1 MTDTLPRRLERL
13 MKERGFNQKSLAEAA
28 RLNETAV
35 RDILK
40 GRSRRPLHT
49 TIIALARTLACEPE
63 DLIGG
68 WRGTSALGSSGGG
81 APAPAGATATIR
93 ELDVRPAAG
102 GNSSVVEI
110 LEGAEDEATRALY
123 GFPASGFRE
132 LYGAPPEEVRI
143 LEVVGDSMAP
153 ELWPG
158 QKVMVH
164 LRDRQPSPPGVF
176 VLWDGLG
183 LVIKRVEF
191 IAQSDPPKLRISS
204 DNRQYAVY
212 ERTVDEVH
220 ILGRVIGRWARL

>member
-1 MTDTLPRRLERL
+1 

-68 WRGTSALGSSGGG
+68 WRGTSALGASGG
-81 APAPAGATATIR
+81 AASAGSTATIR

-110 LEGAEDEATRALY
+110 LEGAEEEATRALY

-212 ERTVDEVH
+212 ERTIDEVH

>member
-1 MTDTLPRRLERL
+1 

-63 DLIGG
+63 ELIGG
-68 WRGTSALGSSGGG
+68 WRGTSSLGPSGGG
-81 APAPAGATATIR
+81 GLPAGSTATIR

-110 LEGAEDEATRALY
+110 LEGAEEEATRALY

-183 LVIKRVEF
+183 LVIKRIEF

-204 DNRQYAVY
+204 DNRQYALY
-212 ERTVDEVH
+212 ERTIDEVH

>member
-63 DLIGG
+63 ELVGG
-68 WRGTSALGSSGGG
+68 WRGTSSLGPPGSATSSGS
-81 APAPAGATATIR
+81 TATIR

-110 LEGAEDEATRALY
+110 LEGAEEEATRALY

-191 IAQSDPPKLRISS
+191 IAPSDPPKLRISS
-204 DNRQYAVY
+204 DNRQYAAY
-212 ERTVDEVH
+212 ERTIDEVH

>member
-1 MTDTLPRRLERL
+1 

-63 DLIGG
+63 ELIGG
-68 WRGTSALGSSGGG
+68 WRGTSSLGAPGSPLASSGS
-81 APAPAGATATIR
+81 TATIR

-110 LEGAEDEATRALY
+110 LEGAEEEATRALY

-153 ELWPG
+153 ELFPG

-183 LVIKRVEF
+183 LVIKRIEF

-204 DNRQYAVY
+204 DNRQYAAY
-212 ERTVDEVH
+212 ERTIDEVH

>member
-1 MTDTLPRRLERL
+1 

-28 RLNETAV
+28 HLNETAV

-68 WRGTSALGSSGGG
+68 WRGTSALTAPGGG
-81 APAPAGATATIR
+81 MTAVPGTATIR

-110 LEGAEDEATRALY
+110 FEGGEEEATRALY
-123 GFPASGFRE
+123 GFPAAGFRE

-143 LEVVGDSMAP
+143 LEVVGDSMTP

-183 LVIKRVEF
+183 LVIKRIELL
-191 IAQSDPPKLRISS
+191 AQSDPPRLRISS

-212 ERTVDEVH
+212 ERTIDEVH